1 MSNSRTSKTKLYST
15 IIGFISVLLIV
26 VVLFAVFGRKSL
38 QSFLPYKLSKV
49 TEYQIV
55 EMTEVKSSDIYLVD
69 QSELLSALTHL
80 TVAYRGPYNTIPVDR
95 ETQHIYHLV
104 LVRRYQNEFDQLGT
118 ITLDENGYIYIE
130 GSKFKVINE
139 DPYEKIIEVCD
150 NSFHF

>member
-1 MSNSRTSKTKLYST
+1 M
-15 IIGFISVLLIV
+15 
-26 VVLFAVFGRKSL
+26 VLFAVFGRKSL

-80 TVAYRGPYNTIPVDR
+80 TVAYRGPYNTIPFDR